1 MKPGWISHDGG
12 VSRLITHLRRH
23 LGQPQLTEMSEYMS
37 KYFKQNRRLRH
48 EGMNEYIT
56 RKAEVYARAC
66 QTLDRVQRRY
76 APTTASRSQGSV
88 VEPAA
93 GSTASHAGAE
103 EAEPDDAA
111 YYDADEPEEQE
122 EEDDQWHASWSW
134 WQSGDWSHRG
144 WDWGRWSNNGGNNG
158 SAAVTPVNTWIEES
172 VDLLPSFVQG
182 WFLLQDAGLEAHER
196 NMVMTAL
203 KNDFSV
209 ERVAQELRNQW
220 PDHNLR
226 HRDQGTRGSAWA
238 AEDVPGEDSL
248 QDIYEPDL
256 NGLAQSGM
264 KR

>member
-1 MKPGWISHDGG
+1 M
-12 VSRLITHLRRH
+12 
-23 LGQPQLTEMSEYMS
+23 
-37 KYFKQNRRLRH
+37 
-48 EGMNEYIT
+48 
-56 RKAEVYARAC
+56 
-66 QTLDRVQRRY
+66 
-76 APTTASRSQGSV
+76 
-88 VEPAA
+88 
-93 GSTASHAGAE
+93 
-103 EAEPDDAA
+103 
-111 YYDADEPEEQE
+111 
-122 EEDDQWHASWSW
+122 
-134 WQSGDWSHRG
+134 
-144 WDWGRWSNNGGNNG
+144 
-158 SAAVTPVNTWIEES
+158 TPVNTWIEES

>member
-48 EGMNEYIT
+48 EGMNEYTT

-122 EEDDQWHASWSW
+122 EEDDQWHGSWSW

-144 WDWGRWSNNGGNNG
+144 WDWGRWSNNDRNNG